1 MDAPL
6 VTVHDAASH
15 SMAWLGGALGV
26 PVVSLGV
33 DSFGQSGSVN
43 DLYDYFDL
51 NSGSIVNAALAS
63 LAIQKNKSR
72 TINSEN

>member
-1 MDAPL
+1 
-6 VTVHDAASH
+6 
-15 SMAWLGGALGV
+15 MAWLGGALGV